1 MDLYGGTLDVIAEEM
16 TVSDDEDQAEDRSK
30 AFMDMYSIENGAPV
44 HAASEAQAPQV
55 SSFQRFSVGTNE
67 SLHFEP
73 YIPEEDETGH
83 ALGSD
88 DVFLTGNQSAFD
100 ESKELMEG
108 CTAQSERDP
117 PDAYCADCQT
127 STYAFQKLSG
137 SHKNHRVILMKK
149 AAQEIKVSA
158 VSAVFSSPNTY
169 FILCNL
175 YNEMLFYLNR
185 VTLIKQGASWKKR
198 FHKWRILPATL
209 RRYL

>member
-16 TVSDDEDQAEDRSK
+16 TVSDDEDQVEDRSR
-30 AFMDMYSIENGAPV
+30 AFMDMYSIESPTPM
-44 HAASEAQAPQV
+44 HAAEVQATAQV

-88 DVFLTGNQSAFD
+88 DVFLPGNQSAFD

-108 CTAQSERDP
+108 RTAQNESDP
-117 PDAYCADCQT
+117 PDAYCTECQT
-127 STYAFQKLSG
+127 ATYAFQKLSG

-149 AAQEIKVSA
+149 AAQEIKVS
-158 VSAVFSSPNTY
+158 VSPLFSSLNTY
-169 FILCNL
+169 SILCCF
-175 YNEMLFYLNR
+175 YYGILFHLDR
-185 VTLIKQGASWKKR
+185 MT
-198 FHKWRILPATL
+198 
-209 RRYL
+209 